1 MVSAKQRRLP
11 AIRLDQFRVAIQMR
25 KDQQARRRH
34 QPGYQGVQYYGRF
47 LIYEGITAECIR
59 EHARRRPSMT
69 CSLAGGCAFP
79 LS

>member
-1 MVSAKQRRLP
+1 
-11 AIRLDQFRVAIQMR
+11 MR

-59 EHARRRPSMT
+59 EHARRRPRIVRR
-69 CSLAGGCAFP
+69 
-79 LS
+79 